1 MVEFKQFEI
10 YWVDLNPAIE
20 AKKETPCVIISPN
33 ELNYLQTRLIAPI
46 SSKGFNAPFRV
57 KFTLLDEEANILCD
71 QIHCVSVDRILN
83 KICDLE
89 AKKQEALKSILLEM
103 FA

>member
-1 MVEFKQFEI
+1 MIV
-10 YWVDLNPAIE
+10 
-20 AKKETPCVIISPN
+20 SPN
-33 ELNYLQTRLIAPI
+33 ELNYLKTRLVAPI

-57 KFTLLDEEANILCD
+57 KFTLLDKEVNILCD

-89 AKKQEALKSILLEM
+89 IKKQESLKSILLEM